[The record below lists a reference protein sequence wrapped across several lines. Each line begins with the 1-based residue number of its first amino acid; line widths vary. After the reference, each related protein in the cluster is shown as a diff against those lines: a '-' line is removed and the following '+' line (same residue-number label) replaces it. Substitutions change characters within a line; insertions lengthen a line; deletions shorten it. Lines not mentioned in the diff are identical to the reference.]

1 MAKVIMTTNKS
12 NIAIDDCDFCG
23 VPAVPCFHSEHGIF
37 CRGCMQLIIETMEN
51 GIKELDEWC
60 K

>member
-1 MAKVIMTTNKS
+1 MATNKS
-12 NIAIDDCDFCG
+12 NITIDDCDFYGLHCI
-23 VPAVPCFHSEHGIF
+23 PCFHSEHGIF

-60 K
+60 KW